1 MKFVIAGKPVER
13 DGQTYDYK
21 VLLAEHV
28 RQCAT
33 LDDLEALVELLRK
46 ARKCKARL
54 TTRNGILT
62 YNVYNSN

>member
-1 MKFVIAGKPVER
+1 MPAGRQVIKYVVVGKPVER

-33 LDDLEALVELLRK
+33 LDDLEMLVELLKK
-46 ARKCKARL
+46 ARKCMRIERK
-54 TTRNGILT
+54 
-62 YNVYNSN
+62 